1 MRKYM
6 PMNDYSYHRTMKIS
20 ADRCFARIS
29 SMVKEIG
36 FILLSY
42 VDMQEIMRK
51 NFSDEFHPYYILEVC
66 KPAAAREMIGM
77 NEEYGLFLPCKIV
90 IDERNGS
97 TELMLARVSRQS
109 ADYLS
114 ADPSVA
120 RKYEDELTAM
130 LEKI

>member
-6 PMNDYSYHRTMKIS
+6 TMNDYSYHRTVKIS
-20 ADRCFARIS
+20 ADKCFARIS
-29 SMVKEIG
+29 SMVKETG
-36 FILLSY
+36 FVLLSY

-66 KPAAAREMIGM
+66 KPAAAREMIGI

-90 IDERNGS
+90 IDERNRV

-120 RKYEDELTAM
+120 RKYEDELTRL
-130 LEKI
+130 LEKV

>member
-1 MRKYM
+1 MT
-6 PMNDYSYHRTMKIS
+6 MNGYSYHRTVKIS
-20 ADRCFARIS
+20 ADKCFARIS
-29 SMVKEIG
+29 SMVKETG
-36 FILLSY
+36 FVLLSY

-66 KPAAAREMIGM
+66 KPAAARETIGI

-90 IDERNGS
+90 IDEKDS
-97 TELMLARVSRQS
+97 ATELMLARVSRQS

-114 ADPSVA
+114 ADPSIA
-120 RKYEDELTAM
+120 RKYEDELIGM

>member
-6 PMNDYSYHRTMKIS
+6 TMNDYSYHRTVKIS
-20 ADRCFARIS
+20 ADKCFARIS
-29 SMVKEIG
+29 SMVKETG
-36 FILLSY
+36 FVLLSY

-66 KPAAAREMIGM
+66 KPAAAREMIGI

-90 IDERNGS
+90 IDERNGV

-120 RKYEDELTAM
+120 RKYEDELTRL
-130 LEKI
+130 LEKV